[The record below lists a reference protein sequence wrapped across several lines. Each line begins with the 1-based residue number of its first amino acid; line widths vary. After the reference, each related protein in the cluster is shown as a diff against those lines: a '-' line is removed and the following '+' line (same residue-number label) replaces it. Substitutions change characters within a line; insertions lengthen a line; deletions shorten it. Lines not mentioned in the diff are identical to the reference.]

1 MIEIDPGV
9 LQCDVLVAGGGM
21 AGLMAAIGAARQG
34 AKVVVAEKAHALR
47 SGSGATGN
55 DHFMCYIPEKHG
67 PDIEPIL
74 KELLAS
80 QIGGFH
86 DTPLSRKFLEQ
97 SFDRARDWES
107 FGIDMRPTGEWSFC
121 GHAFPGRPRIWLK
134 YAGSNQKLALTRAA
148 KKLGVRTVNYLPIVD
163 VVVEKGRVI
172 GAIGLDVS
180 SVQPRLRLVRTAAV
194 VLAGGSAI
202 RLYPSP
208 APSLLFNT
216 AWCPACTG
224 NTQAI
229 AWRSGAKLANMEFPN
244 LHAGVK
250 YLERAGK
257 ATFIGVITGPDG
269 KPLGPFITKADKWLG
284 DITADVWNSVF
295 GDVMKSGEGPA
306 YMDCTATDP
315 ADIEYMMWGLKEEGN
330 TALVNLMGKEGV
342 DLRRHR
348 LEFMQYQPFL
358 IGRGPEIDLHARTRV
373 QGLYAAGDAVGN
385 FRADMAGAA
394 TFGHI
399 AGEAAARDLRALSP
413 AERVEDS
420 ALFELRRSQFS
431 AFLARAEGAAWKEAN
446 FMVQQI
452 MRDYANAEVR
462 SETLLSAGL
471 KYLGDLGR
479 RAMDTVRCANA
490 HELMRMAE
498 VMELMDCAE
507 AIFVSA
513 LARRETRGTHRRS
526 DYRFTNPLLA
536 DKFLTAWRESGRPTV
551 SLRPR
556 ITDIAGHDAYFAS
569 HRPPAR
575 VVTESQPAT
584 A

>member
-1 MIEIDPGV
+1 MIEIDPTP
-9 LQCDVLVAGGGM
+9 LECDVLAAGGGM

-34 AKVVVAEKAHALR
+34 AKVLVAEKAHALR

-67 PDIEPIL
+67 PDMEPIL

-86 DTPLSRKFLEQ
+86 DVPLSRKFLEQ
-97 SFDRARDWES
+97 SFDRARDWDAW
-107 FGIDMRPTGEWSFC
+107 GIKMRPTGDWSFC

-134 YAGSNQKLALTRAA
+134 YAGSNQKQALTRAA
-148 KKLGVRTVNYLPIVD
+148 KKLRVRTVNHFPITD
-163 VVVEKGRVI
+163 VVVQDGEVI
-172 GAIGLDVS
+172 GAIGIDIRRDT
-180 SVQPRLRLVRTAAV
+180 PRLRLVRTSTV
-194 VLAGGSAI
+194 VLAGGSAL

-216 AWCPACTG
+216 AWCPANTG

-229 AWRSGAKLANMEFPN
+229 AYRSGAKLVNMEFPN

-269 KPLGPFITKADKWLG
+269 KPLGPFISKANKWVG

-295 GDVMKSGEGPA
+295 ADVMKSGEGPA
-306 YMDCTATDP
+306 YMDCTATEQE
-315 ADIEYMMWGLKEEGN
+315 DIDYMMWGLKEEGN
-330 TALVNLMGKEGV
+330 TALVNVMARENV
-342 DLRRHR
+342 DPRRHR
-348 LEFMQYQPFL
+348 FEFMQYQPFL
-358 IGRGPEIDLHARTRV
+358 IGRGPEIDLHGRTGIK
-373 QGLYAAGDAVGN
+373 GLYAAGDAVGN

-399 AGEAAARDLRALSP
+399 AGEHAAKNTRALNGGQGVQASELLELRA
-413 AERVEDS
+413 R
-420 ALFELRRSQFS
+420 QYS
-431 AFLARAEGAAWKEAN
+431 AFLERGEGAEWKEAN
-446 FMVQQI
+446 FMLQQI

-462 SETLLSAGL
+462 SGTLLSTGL
-471 KYLGDLGR
+471 KALGDLKR
-479 RAMDTVRCANA
+479 HAMDRVRCSNS

-507 AIFVSA
+507 AIFIAA
-513 LARRETRGTHRRS
+513 LAREETRGAHRRS
-526 DYRFTNPLLA
+526 DFRFTNPLLA
-536 DKFLTAWRESGRPTV
+536 DKYLTVWRDGERPKASFRQRV
-551 SLRPR
+551 
-556 ITDIAGHDAYFAS
+556 TDMAGYAAYFGKVY
-569 HRPPAR
+569 P
-575 VVTESQPAT
+575 
-584 A
+584 